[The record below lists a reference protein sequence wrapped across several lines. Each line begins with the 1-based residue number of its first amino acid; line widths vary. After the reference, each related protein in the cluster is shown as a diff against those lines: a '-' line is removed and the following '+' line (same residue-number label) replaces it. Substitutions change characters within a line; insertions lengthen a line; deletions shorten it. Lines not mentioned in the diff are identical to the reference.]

1 VPHACACSRAPACAC
16 ARAHAF
22 VSRARL
28 RRRQVEDAGASLGP
42 EGRRALQCAVLALAL
57 LLLRRLGQKGV
68 RLVTVATATAYP
80 VYASFKTLESSNLE
94 AHRRWLVYWLCLG
107 IASCLEGTA
116 DTAMALVPNYSL
128 AKLSALV
135 VCVYRHTRTHTH
147 MHTRTHAHTHMYT
160 SMASKAGRRFF
171 FFLKERKT
179 FLCLIAVCT
188 RTQSL
193 LPPPPPPYTHTHTS
207 EERRSEA
214 SFQQPC
220 VHVCLSLSPSLS
232 PSLSLFLSLSLSLA
246 LSPCACRYGFRRN

>member
-1 VPHACACSRAPACAC
+1 MPHACACSRAPACAC

-135 VCVYRHTRTHTH
+135 VCV
-147 MHTRTHAHTHMYT
+147 
-160 SMASKAGRRFF
+160 
-171 FFLKERKT
+171 
-179 FLCLIAVCT
+179 LCLV
-188 RTQSL
+188 L
-193 LPPPPPPYTHTHTS
+193 LLIYLIYVFIYLIS
-207 EERRSEA
+207 CNLSY
-214 SFQQPC
+214 FFI
-220 VHVCLSLSPSLS
+220 CL
-232 PSLSLFLSLSLSLA
+232 LA
-246 LSPCACRYGFRRN
+246 LQHLSRCSYLIEMLLLV